1 MEYFVHPVTDPVLS
15 MNNKEY
21 NGWTLVQRQNE
32 YEGIKQIKHHLFA
45 FHVTLFIDKFSPV
58 GGGGS
63 EMKPLDITNYKYIIK
78 AFS

>member
-58 GGGGS
+58 GGGGQ
-63 EMKPLDITNYKYIIK
+63 K
-78 AFS
+78 